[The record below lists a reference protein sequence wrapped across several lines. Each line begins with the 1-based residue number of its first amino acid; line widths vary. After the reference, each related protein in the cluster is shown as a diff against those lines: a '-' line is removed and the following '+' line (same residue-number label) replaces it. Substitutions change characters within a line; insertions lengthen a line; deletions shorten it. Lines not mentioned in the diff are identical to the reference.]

1 MLNNLPN
8 TVHPMAQLSA
18 AVNLLS
24 TESLFSKAYSDGVKK
39 TEYWQ
44 VSYTLTIP
52 LLLFVF
58 ISGLQD
64 L

>member
-1 MLNNLPN
+1 
-8 TVHPMAQLSA
+8 MAQLSA